1 MSKEQSSGA
10 PVQYPPGPLSEP
22 IQLFRLHYVWPDDTP
37 EDFIATYYDRVA
49 RPLREKKLPV
59 LGEYFGIDIQ
69 DTTGWIELSLK
80 LASLHVPG
88 FHVAVPK
95 PRRGPKGKWTF
106 TAKQKLVA
114 EVENR
119 LADGQT
125 ERAACEHIARKGII
139 SNKAGTPFSGGALR
153 SQLKHIR
160 ESGFYEAFISLG
172 TSGAK
177 LRK

>member
-1 MSKEQSSGA
+1 MLKTQSSGG

-22 IQLFRLHYVWPDDTP
+22 IELFRLHHVWTDDTP

-49 RPLREKKLPV
+49 RPQREKKLSV

-69 DTTGWIELSLK
+69 DTTGWFELSLK
-80 LASLHVPG
+80 LASLHIPG
-88 FHVAVPK
+88 FHLAVPK

-106 TAKQKLVA
+106 AAKQKLVA

-119 LADGQT
+119 LASGQT
-125 ERAACEHIARKGII
+125 ERAACEHIARKRII
-139 SNKAGTPFSGGALR
+139 PNKTGKPFSASALR

-160 ESGFYEAFISLG
+160 KSGFYEAFLSLG

>member
-1 MSKEQSSGA
+1 MSKTRSSGG
-10 PVQYPPGPLSEP
+10 PVKYPPGPLSEP
-22 IQLFRLHYVWPDDTP
+22 IQLSGLHHVWTDDTP

-49 RPLREKKLPV
+49 RPQRETKLAV
-59 LGEYFGIDIQ
+59 LGQFFGIDIQ
-69 DTTGWIELSLK
+69 DTAGWFELSLK

-95 PRRGPKGKWTF
+95 PRRGPKDKWTF

-114 EVENR
+114 EVEKR
-119 LADGQT
+119 LSSGQT

-139 SNKAGTPFSGGALR
+139 SNKAGTPFSAGALR